1 MFLTRISVS
10 QPVFTT
16 MMMVALMV
24 FGLFSYNRLPVEQY
38 PAIDLPIVAALVN
51 YPGASPEAV
60 ETEIVRPIEDAVN
73 NISGIDNVQST
84 AMSGSAMVLIQF
96 KMSVNSND
104 AAQQVRDKIASIE
117 ATLPRAAEKAQVL
130 RYDPADLPIM
140 SLAVRSE
147 SLSAR
152 DLTQLAE
159 DMIVR
164 RLSNIEGVGRANIIG
179 GAKRQLDI
187 DIDPD
192 RLIAHNVGVGEVIAA
207 LRQHNQDLPAGS
219 IRDASLM
226 QSIQVEGRI
235 KDADGFLDIVVARAG
250 GQAVLLGDVA
260 TVRDSQQQERNYAF
274 INGEKGLAI
283 DIIKT
288 QGANTVGV
296 AREVRAEIDRLLA
309 GELPADVGITV
320 VSDNAVPVQQ
330 SLDGVVSMI
339 IEGAILAT
347 VIVFLFLN
355 SWRSTVITALTLPIS
370 ILGTLAVLLMF
381 GFTLN
386 MMTLMALSLSVGI
399 LIDDAI
405 VVREN
410 IMRHLHMG
418 KGHRQAAL
426 DGTNEIGLAV
436 LATTLSI
443 IAVFLPVAFM
453 DGIIGRFFLQ
463 FGVTVSVAVML
474 SLFIAFTLDPMMSSV
489 WHDPAAHTD
498 AKRGPVG
505 RAVQAFDRWFE
516 GVVSI
521 YRSILSWCLRF
532 CKTTLGLAFATLAGA
547 VVLLGSVGTEFV
559 PSADTGQFT
568 VQVTTPVGSSLETTA
583 TKVLQ
588 IEDTLRRLSEVEAT
602 YSTVGGTENRSLNT
616 ANVLV
621 KLVDYTQRHRTPTE
635 MAEEARE
642 LLKSIPGVETSISAA
657 EALTEGKPIQVF
669 IFGDNTDV
677 LRDLGNRLVAEL
689 GKSGNLVDITSS
701 LRETQPVIGLRINDQ
716 VASDLR
722 IDMQQIG
729 DTLQPLLNGEKVSN
743 WNRGDGKIYDVVVRL
758 PAEMRDDPSRLGDL
772 PLAQTAAAE
781 GSTLIHLDQVAK
793 FSQSEAPG
801 TILRRDQSRQ
811 VLVSANVGPAGMD
824 AAQASVQEVIS
835 GFDLP
840 GGYRFGQGGETE
852 EMEKAGAA
860 ALTAIMLAVVL
871 IYLVLASQFA
881 SFLQPIAIMIS
892 LPLCLSGVVIG
903 LIVGGST
910 LNMMSMIGF
919 IMLLG
924 LVVKNAI
931 LLVDNANQRVREGA
945 ELRDALIEA
954 GATRFRPIVMTT
966 LAMIFGML
974 PMALALHHGSEQNAP
989 MAHAVIGGLVS
1000 STLLTLVVVPV
1011 ILIYVDRFAT
1021 FARRFM
1027 PRAPDDVHAA
1037 SPEAGTPNH

>member
-1 MFLTRISVS
+1 MFLTRVSVS

-24 FGLFSYNRLPVEQY
+24 FGFFSFSRLPVEQY
-38 PAIDLPIVAALVN
+38 PAIDLPVVAAIVN

-73 NISGIDNVQST
+73 SISGIDNVQST
-84 AMSGSAMVLIQF
+84 AMSGSAMVLVQF
-96 KMSVNSND
+96 KMSVRSNE
-104 AAQQVRDKIASIE
+104 AAQQVRDRIASIE
-117 ATLPRAAEKAQVL
+117 ANLPRTAEKVQVL
-130 RYDPADLPIM
+130 RYDPADLPVM
-140 SLAVRSE
+140 SLAISAE

-152 DLTQLAE
+152 DLTQVVQDTIL
-159 DMIVR
+159 R
-164 RLSNIEGVGRANIIG
+164 RLSNIEGVGRATIIG

-187 DIDPD
+187 DIDPTK
-192 RLIAHNVGVGEVIAA
+192 LVAHNVGVGDVIAA
-207 LRQHNQDLPAGS
+207 LRQHNQDVPAGS
-219 IRDASLM
+219 MRDASLM
-226 QSIQVEGRI
+226 QPIQVEGRI
-235 KDADGFLDIVVARAG
+235 HDVDGFLGIVLARVG
-250 GQAVLLGDVA
+250 GQPVLLGDVA
-260 TVRDSQQQERNYAF
+260 TVRDSQQQEKNYAF

-283 DIIKT
+283 DIIKA

-296 AREVRAEIDRLLA
+296 TREVRAEVARLLQND
-309 GELPADVGITV
+309 LPVDVSITV
-320 VSDNAVPVQQ
+320 VRDSSVPVQQ
-330 SLDGVVSMI
+330 SVDGVVSMI
-339 IEGAILAT
+339 VEGAILAT
-347 VIVFLFLN
+347 IIVFLFLN

-370 ILGTLAVLLMF
+370 LLGTLAVLLML

-418 KGHRQAAL
+418 KSHRQAAL
-426 DGTNEIGLAV
+426 DGTKEIGLAV

-463 FGVTVSVAVML
+463 FGVTVSVAVIL
-474 SLFIAFTLDPMMSSV
+474 SMFIAFTLDPMMSSV
-489 WHDPAAHTD
+489 WYDPAAHPE

-505 RAVQAFDRWFE
+505 RAIQAFDRWFDR
-516 GVVSI
+516 VINI

-532 CKTTLGLAFATLAGA
+532 KKTTLSAAMLSLVGA
-547 VVLLGSVGTEFV
+547 VVMLDSVGTEFI
-559 PSADTGQFT
+559 PPGDTGQFT

-583 TKVLQ
+583 TKVRQ
-588 IEDTLRRLSEVEAT
+588 IENTLRRLPEVET
-602 YSTVGGTENRSLNT
+602 TFSTVGGTENQSLNT

-621 KLVDYTQRHRTPTE
+621 KLVDHTQRRRSPMD
-635 MAEEARE
+635 MADEARS
-642 LLKSIPGVETSISAA
+642 LLKTVPGVETSLSAA

-669 IFGDNTDV
+669 IYGDSTDI
-677 LRDLGNRLVAEL
+677 LRELGNRFVGEL
-689 GKSGNLVDITSS
+689 EATGGLVDVTSS
-701 LRETQPVIGLRINDQ
+701 LRNTQPVIGLKINEQ
-716 VASDLR
+716 VASDLGVN
-722 IDMQQIG
+722 MQVVG
-729 DTLQPLLNGEKVSN
+729 ETLQPLLNGEKVSN

-758 PAEMRDDPSRLGDL
+758 PADLRDDPSLLGDL
-772 PLAQTAAAE
+772 PLAQSNTASGE
-781 GSTLIHLDQVAK
+781 PGLIHLDQVATIE
-793 FSQSEAPG
+793 QSEAPG

-811 VLVSANVGPAGMD
+811 VLISANVASSGMD
-824 AAQASVQEVIS
+824 AAQVAVQEVMAS
-835 GFDLP
+835 FDLP
-840 GGYRFGQGGETE
+840 DGYRFGQGGETAEIE
-852 EMEKAGAA
+852 EAGIA
-860 ALTAIMLAVVL
+860 ALTAITLAVVL

-892 LPLCLSGVVIG
+892 LPLSLSGVVIG

-931 LLVDNANQRVREGA
+931 LLVDNTNQRVREGA
-945 ELRDALIEA
+945 ELREALIEA

-974 PMALALHHGSEQNAP
+974 PMALALHHGSEPNAP
-989 MAHAVIGGLVS
+989 MAHAVIGGLVT

-1011 ILIYVDRFAT
+1011 ILIYVDRLGRFVKH
-1021 FARRFM
+1021 FM
-1027 PRAPDDVHAA
+1027 PHGPDDHASA
-1037 SPEAGTPNH
+1037 TEPAIAKY